1 MNGMNF
7 GVKKTANKPDNKDD
21 LKPPKVGRKD
31 GLAPNLKGAPEDVR
45 FGVMAWLS
53 VSSMQ
58 AMYAILQFVAN
69 IVDPRALQTQIKE
82 QSEGM
87 GGVSSAFTDADPST
101 QVQAMNLSM
110 LIWMLFAAGLC
121 AWLTLRAGRGAP
133 YSRVFLNVGSIYL
146 ALQAV
151 LLVFSDAPS
160 TMPLGFVL
168 MLGILNILSGVVAV
182 VGVWFFSRPG
192 NEEWLGI
199 PPRAEMEKYAEAMER
214 RREEEKAAKKAAKEA
229 KDKEREEKEQEK
241 NKDSDQNSQNPP
253 TSPQPDNAQDNPY
266 ARH

>member
-1 MNGMNF
+1 MNGKNF
-7 GVKKTANKPDNKDD
+7 GVKKNTQKSGNKDD
-21 LKPPKVGRKD
+21 LTPPKVGRKD
-31 GLAPNLKGAPEDVR
+31 GLAPNLKDAPEDIR

-58 AMYAILQFVAN
+58 AMYAIVQFVAN
-69 IVDPRALQTQIKE
+69 IVDPRALQTEIKT
-82 QSEGM
+82 QTEGM
-87 GGVSSAFTDADPST
+87 GSVSSAFMDADPAT
-101 QVQAMNLSM
+101 QAHAMNLSM
-110 LIWMLFAAGLC
+110 LVWMLFAAAMC

-133 YSRVFLNVGSIYL
+133 YSRVFLNVGSLYL

-182 VGVWFFSRPG
+182 VGMWFFSRPS
-192 NEEWLGI
+192 NEEWLGV
-199 PPRAEMEKYAEAMER
+199 PSRAEVEKYAEAVQR

-229 KDKEREEKEQEK
+229 KEKQAEDKK
-241 NKDSDQNSQNPP
+241 
-253 TSPQPDNAQDNPY
+253 
-266 ARH
+266 